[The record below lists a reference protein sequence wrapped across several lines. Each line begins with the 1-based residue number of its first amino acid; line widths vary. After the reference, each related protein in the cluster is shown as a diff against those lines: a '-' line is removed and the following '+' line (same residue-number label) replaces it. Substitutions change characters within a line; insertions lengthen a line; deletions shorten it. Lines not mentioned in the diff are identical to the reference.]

1 MCLPGQLGDVLLIRS
16 GNQKGVRL
24 MSEYEVIT
32 IVLST
37 IKLIVALVKLCLDHK
52 KSRPAPGK

>member
-1 MCLPGQLGDVLLIRS
+1 MYLPGQLGDVLLIRS

-52 KSRPAPGK
+52 KSRPDSGK